1 MPTTR
6 KTPEN
11 FDANEISAA
20 TQELVLK
27 AAKKQNKSP
36 NEWAEEALKHAAQH
50 ALHPEHAQ
58 DFSAV
63 AATLKSI
70 DDRLAKLEQNPL
82 HDGARVISE
91 GAKAFSESARDIYE
105 KVEARKWFDKSY
117 EAASKVCD
125 TVSDQFKTWWETRGG
140 KTTAEKTQSTDQ
152 PIEGE
157 VIKKTENKDKE

>member
-1 MPTTR
+1 MPS

-11 FDANEISAA
+11 FTIHEISAA
-20 TQELVLK
+20 TQEWVLK
-27 AAKKQNKSP
+27 AAKKQSKSP
-36 NEWAEEALKHAAQH
+36 NEWAEEALKQAALH
-50 ALHPEHAQ
+50 TLHPESAQ
-58 DFSAV
+58 DLSGI

-70 DDRLAKLEQNPL
+70 DDRLAKLEQSPL

-91 GAKAFSESARDIYE
+91 GAKAFSEGARDIYE

-125 TVSDQFKTWWETRGG
+125 TVSDQFKTWWETRDG
-140 KTTAEKTQSTDQ
+140 KTTATVDQ

-157 VIKKTENKDKE
+157 VIKKTENKDKEQG